1 MDFRINDKLNGTI
14 DGLTKEELE
23 AVIAEVLN
31 DENVVDIVE

>member
-1 MDFRINDKLNGTI
+1 MNAQYKLNGTI

-31 DENVVDIVE
+31 DENVIGAEE